1 MNLTTLTHRDALCL
15 NARFTSR
22 EEAIHALTQRLA
34 ALGKISSTEQFL
46 EEVYRRESLG
56 PTALGEWLAVP
67 HGKTAA
73 VKEAAFAVATLS
85 EPLQWEG
92 VDGPEAVD
100 LVVLLAIPPNEAGT
114 THMQLLT
121 ALTTRLADDE
131 IRARIQ
137 SATTPDELLSALDDK
152 GGTQPSASFS
162 NAPTIVCVTACPAG
176 IAHTYMAAEYL
187 EKAGRKLGVNVYVEK
202 QGANGIEGRLTA
214 DQLNS
219 ATACIF
225 AAEVAIKESERFNGI
240 PALSVPVAEP
250 IRHAEALIQQALT
263 LKRSDETRTVQQD
276 TQPVKSVKTELKQAL
291 LSGISFA
298 VPLIVAGGTVLAV
311 AVLLSQIFGLQ
322 DLFNEENSWLWMY
335 RKLGGGLLGIL
346 MVPVLAAYTAYSLAD
361 KPALAPG
368 FAAGLAANMIGS
380 GFLGAVVGGLIAGYL
395 MRWVKNHLRLS
406 SKFNGFLTFY
416 LYPVLGTLGAG
427 SLMLFVVGEPVAW
440 INNSL
445 TAWLNGLSGSNALLL
460 GAILGFMCSFDLG
473 GPVNKAAY
481 AFCLGA
487 MANGV
492 CGPYAIFASTMKAV
506 SRVHITPH
514 MHWDREWYFTT
525 EESRI
530 LLVNN
535 MEEILCRL
543 EQDNEYKY
551 YVLDGQTAILEDYFA
566 VKPENKDRVKKQV
579 EAGKL
584 IIGPWYTQTDTTIV
598 SAESIVRNLMYG
610 MRDCLAFGE
619 PMKIGY
625 LPDSFGMSGQLPH
638 IYNGFGITRTMFWRG
653 CSERHGTDKTEFL
666 WQSSDGSEVTAQVLP
681 LGYAIGK
688 YLPADENGLR
698 KRLDSYFDVLEKASV
713 TKEILL
719 PNGHDQMPLQQNIF
733 EVMDKLGD
741 AANLLI

>member
-1 MNLTTLTHRDALCL
+1 MVLFYRAHWRDYKNDQVRIMMNLTTLTHRDALCL

-56 PTALGEWLAVP
+56 PTALGEGLAVP

-368 FAAGLAANMIGS
+368 LAAGLAANMIGS

-492 CGPYAIFASTMKAV
+492 YGPYAIFASVKMVSAFTVTASTMLAPRLFKEFEIETGKSTWLLGLAGITEGAIPMAIEDPL
-506 SRVHITPH
+506 RVIGSFVLGSMVTGAIVGAMNIGLSTPGAGI
-514 MHWDREWYFTT
+514 F
-525 EESRI
+525 SLF
-530 LLVNN
+530 LLH
-535 MEEILCRL
+535 
-543 EQDNEYKY
+543 DNGAGG
-551 YVLDGQTAILEDYFA
+551 VMAAIGWFGAALVGAAISTAILLMWRRHA
-566 VKPENKDRVKKQV
+566 VKHGNY
-579 EAGKL
+579 L
-584 IIGPWYTQTDTTIV
+584 TDGV
-598 SAESIVRNLMYG
+598 
-610 MRDCLAFGE
+610 
-619 PMKIGY
+619 
-625 LPDSFGMSGQLPH
+625 
-638 IYNGFGITRTMFWRG
+638 
-653 CSERHGTDKTEFL
+653 
-666 WQSSDGSEVTAQVLP
+666 
-681 LGYAIGK
+681 
-688 YLPADENGLR
+688 
-698 KRLDSYFDVLEKASV
+698 
-713 TKEILL
+713 
-719 PNGHDQMPLQQNIF
+719 MP
-733 EVMDKLGD
+733 
-741 AANLLI
+741 

>member
-1 MNLTTLTHRDALCL
+1 MVLFYRAHWRDYKNDQVRIMMNLTTLTHRDALCL

-56 PTALGEWLAVP
+56 PTALGEGLAVP

-361 KPALAPG
+361 KPALASG

-492 CGPYAIFASTMKAV
+492 YGPYAIFASVKMVSVFTVTASTMLAPRLFKEFEIETGKSTWLLGLAGITEGAIPMAIEDPL
-506 SRVHITPH
+506 RVIGSFVLGSMVTGAIVGAMNIGLSTPGAGI
-514 MHWDREWYFTT
+514 F
-525 EESRI
+525 SLF
-530 LLVNN
+530 LLH
-535 MEEILCRL
+535 
-543 EQDNEYKY
+543 DNGAGG
-551 YVLDGQTAILEDYFA
+551 VMAAIGWFGAALVGAAISTAILLIWRRHA
-566 VKPENKDRVKKQV
+566 VKHGNY
-579 EAGKL
+579 L
-584 IIGPWYTQTDTTIV
+584 TDGV
-598 SAESIVRNLMYG
+598 
-610 MRDCLAFGE
+610 
-619 PMKIGY
+619 
-625 LPDSFGMSGQLPH
+625 
-638 IYNGFGITRTMFWRG
+638 
-653 CSERHGTDKTEFL
+653 
-666 WQSSDGSEVTAQVLP
+666 
-681 LGYAIGK
+681 
-688 YLPADENGLR
+688 
-698 KRLDSYFDVLEKASV
+698 
-713 TKEILL
+713 
-719 PNGHDQMPLQQNIF
+719 MP
-733 EVMDKLGD
+733 
-741 AANLLI
+741 

>member
-1 MNLTTLTHRDALCL
+1 MVFVCRAHWRDYKNDQVRIMMNLTTLTHRDALCL

-46 EEVYRRESLG
+46 EEVHHRESLG
-56 PTALGEWLAVP
+56 PTALGEGLAVP

-263 LKRSDETRTVQQD
+263 LKRSGETRTVQQD

-492 CGPYAIFASTMKAV
+492 YGPYAIFAS
-506 SRVHITPH
+506 
-514 MHWDREWYFTT
+514 
-525 EESRI
+525 
-530 LLVNN
+530 
-535 MEEILCRL
+535 
-543 EQDNEYKY
+543 
-551 YVLDGQTAILEDYFA
+551 
-566 VKPENKDRVKKQV
+566 VKM
-579 EAGKL
+579 
-584 IIGPWYTQTDTTIV
+584 V
-598 SAESIVRNLMYG
+598 SAFTVTASTM
-610 MRDCLAFGE
+610 LAPRLFKEFEIETG
-619 PMKIGY
+619 KSTWLLG
-625 LPDSFGMSGQLPH
+625 LA
-638 IYNGFGITRTMFWRG
+638 GITEGAIPMAIEDPLRVI
-653 CSERHGTDKTEFL
+653 
-666 WQSSDGSEVTAQVLP
+666 GSFVLGSMVT
-681 LGYAIGK
+681 GAIVG
-688 YLPADENGLR
+688 AMNIGL
-698 KRLDSYFDVLEKASV
+698 STPGA
-713 TKEILL
+713 
-719 PNGHDQMPLQQNIF
+719 G
-733 EVMDKLGD
+733 
-741 AANLLI
+741 

>member
-1 MNLTTLTHRDALCL
+1 MVLFYRAHWRDYKNDQVRIMMNLTTLTHRDALCL

-56 PTALGEWLAVP
+56 PTALGEGLAVP

-250 IRHAEALIQQALT
+250 IRHAEVLIQQALT

-492 CGPYAIFASTMKAV
+492 YGPYAIFASVKMVSAFTVTASTMLAPRLFKEFEIETGKSTWLLGLAGITEGAIPMAIEDPL
-506 SRVHITPH
+506 RVIGSFVLGSMVTGAIVGAMNIGLSTPGAGI
-514 MHWDREWYFTT
+514 F
-525 EESRI
+525 SLF
-530 LLVNN
+530 LLH
-535 MEEILCRL
+535 
-543 EQDNEYKY
+543 DNGAGG
-551 YVLDGQTAILEDYFA
+551 VMAAIGWFGAALVGAAISTAILLIWRRHA
-566 VKPENKDRVKKQV
+566 VKHGNY
-579 EAGKL
+579 L
-584 IIGPWYTQTDTTIV
+584 TDGV
-598 SAESIVRNLMYG
+598 
-610 MRDCLAFGE
+610 
-619 PMKIGY
+619 
-625 LPDSFGMSGQLPH
+625 
-638 IYNGFGITRTMFWRG
+638 
-653 CSERHGTDKTEFL
+653 
-666 WQSSDGSEVTAQVLP
+666 
-681 LGYAIGK
+681 
-688 YLPADENGLR
+688 
-698 KRLDSYFDVLEKASV
+698 
-713 TKEILL
+713 
-719 PNGHDQMPLQQNIF
+719 MP
-733 EVMDKLGD
+733 
-741 AANLLI
+741 

>member
-1 MNLTTLTHRDALCL
+1 MVLFYRVRWRDYKNDQVRIMMNLTTLTHRDALCL

-22 EEAIHALTQRLA
+22 EEAIHVLTQRLA

-56 PTALGEWLAVP
+56 PTALGEGLAVP

-492 CGPYAIFASTMKAV
+492 YGPYAIFASVKMVSAFTVTASTMLAPRLFKEFEIETGKSTWLLGLAGITEGAIPMAIEDPL
-506 SRVHITPH
+506 RVIGSFVLGSMVTGAIVGAMNIGLSTPGAGI
-514 MHWDREWYFTT
+514 F
-525 EESRI
+525 SLF
-530 LLVNN
+530 LLH
-535 MEEILCRL
+535 
-543 EQDNEYKY
+543 DNGAGG
-551 YVLDGQTAILEDYFA
+551 VMAAIGWFGAALVGAAISTAILLMWRRHA
-566 VKPENKDRVKKQV
+566 VKHGNY
-579 EAGKL
+579 L
-584 IIGPWYTQTDTTIV
+584 TDGV
-598 SAESIVRNLMYG
+598 
-610 MRDCLAFGE
+610 
-619 PMKIGY
+619 
-625 LPDSFGMSGQLPH
+625 
-638 IYNGFGITRTMFWRG
+638 
-653 CSERHGTDKTEFL
+653 
-666 WQSSDGSEVTAQVLP
+666 
-681 LGYAIGK
+681 
-688 YLPADENGLR
+688 
-698 KRLDSYFDVLEKASV
+698 
-713 TKEILL
+713 
-719 PNGHDQMPLQQNIF
+719 MP
-733 EVMDKLGD
+733 
-741 AANLLI
+741 

>member
-56 PTALGEWLAVP
+56 PTALGEGLAVP

-152 GGTQPSASFS
+152 GDTQPSASFS

-240 PALSVPVAEP
+240 PALSVRVAEP
-250 IRHAEALIQQALT
+250 IRHAEALMQQALT

-445 TAWLNGLSGSNALLL
+445 TAWLNGLSGSNALTAWLNGLSGSNALLL

-492 CGPYAIFASTMKAV
+492 YGPYAIFASVKMVSAFTVTASTMLAPRLFKEFEIETGKSTWLLGLAGITEGAIPMAIEDPL
-506 SRVHITPH
+506 RVIGSFVLGSMVTGAIVGAMNIGLSTPGAGI
-514 MHWDREWYFTT
+514 F
-525 EESRI
+525 SLF
-530 LLVNN
+530 LLH
-535 MEEILCRL
+535 
-543 EQDNEYKY
+543 DNGAGG
-551 YVLDGQTAILEDYFA
+551 VMAAIGWFGAALVGAAISTAILLIWRRHA
-566 VKPENKDRVKKQV
+566 VKHGNY
-579 EAGKL
+579 L
-584 IIGPWYTQTDTTIV
+584 TDGV
-598 SAESIVRNLMYG
+598 
-610 MRDCLAFGE
+610 
-619 PMKIGY
+619 
-625 LPDSFGMSGQLPH
+625 
-638 IYNGFGITRTMFWRG
+638 
-653 CSERHGTDKTEFL
+653 
-666 WQSSDGSEVTAQVLP
+666 
-681 LGYAIGK
+681 
-688 YLPADENGLR
+688 
-698 KRLDSYFDVLEKASV
+698 
-713 TKEILL
+713 
-719 PNGHDQMPLQQNIF
+719 MP
-733 EVMDKLGD
+733 
-741 AANLLI
+741 

>member
-1 MNLTTLTHRDALCL
+1 MVLFYRARWRDYKNDQVRIMMNLTTLTHRDALCL

-22 EEAIHALTQRLA
+22 EEAIHVLTQRLA

-56 PTALGEWLAVP
+56 PTALGEGLAVP

-187 EKAGRKLGVNVYVEK
+187 EKAGRKLGVNVYFEK

-445 TAWLNGLSGSNALLL
+445 TAWLNGLSGSNVLLL

-492 CGPYAIFASTMKAV
+492 YGPYAIFASVKMVSAFTVTASTMLAPRLFKEFEIETGKSTWLLGLAGITEGAIPMAIEDPL
-506 SRVHITPH
+506 RVIGSFVLGSMVTGAIVGAMNIGLSTPGAGI
-514 MHWDREWYFTT
+514 F
-525 EESRI
+525 SLF
-530 LLVNN
+530 LLH
-535 MEEILCRL
+535 
-543 EQDNEYKY
+543 DNGAGG
-551 YVLDGQTAILEDYFA
+551 VMAAIGWFGAALVGAAISTAILLMWRRHA
-566 VKPENKDRVKKQV
+566 VKHGNY
-579 EAGKL
+579 L
-584 IIGPWYTQTDTTIV
+584 TDGV
-598 SAESIVRNLMYG
+598 
-610 MRDCLAFGE
+610 
-619 PMKIGY
+619 
-625 LPDSFGMSGQLPH
+625 
-638 IYNGFGITRTMFWRG
+638 
-653 CSERHGTDKTEFL
+653 
-666 WQSSDGSEVTAQVLP
+666 
-681 LGYAIGK
+681 
-688 YLPADENGLR
+688 
-698 KRLDSYFDVLEKASV
+698 
-713 TKEILL
+713 
-719 PNGHDQMPLQQNIF
+719 MP
-733 EVMDKLGD
+733 
-741 AANLLI
+741 

>member
-1 MNLTTLTHRDALCL
+1 MVLFYRAHWRDYKNDQVRIMMNLTTLTHRDALCL

-56 PTALGEWLAVP
+56 PTALGEGLAVP

-298 VPLIVAGGTVLAV
+298 VPLIVAGCTVLAV

-361 KPALAPG
+361 KPAIAPG

-492 CGPYAIFASTMKAV
+492 YGPYAIFASVKMVSAFTVTASTMLAPRLFKEFEIETGKSTWLLGLAGITEGAIPMAIEDPL
-506 SRVHITPH
+506 RVIGSFVLGSMVTGAIVGAMNIGLSTPGAGI
-514 MHWDREWYFTT
+514 F
-525 EESRI
+525 SLF
-530 LLVNN
+530 LLH
-535 MEEILCRL
+535 
-543 EQDNEYKY
+543 DNGAGG
-551 YVLDGQTAILEDYFA
+551 VMAAIGWFGAALVGAAISTAILLIWRRHA
-566 VKPENKDRVKKQV
+566 VKHGNY
-579 EAGKL
+579 L
-584 IIGPWYTQTDTTIV
+584 TDGV
-598 SAESIVRNLMYG
+598 
-610 MRDCLAFGE
+610 
-619 PMKIGY
+619 
-625 LPDSFGMSGQLPH
+625 
-638 IYNGFGITRTMFWRG
+638 
-653 CSERHGTDKTEFL
+653 
-666 WQSSDGSEVTAQVLP
+666 
-681 LGYAIGK
+681 
-688 YLPADENGLR
+688 
-698 KRLDSYFDVLEKASV
+698 
-713 TKEILL
+713 
-719 PNGHDQMPLQQNIF
+719 MP
-733 EVMDKLGD
+733 
-741 AANLLI
+741 

>member
-1 MNLTTLTHRDALCL
+1 MVLFYRAHWRDYKNDQVRIMMNLTTLTHRDALRL

-56 PTALGEWLAVP
+56 PTALGEGLAVP

-114 THMQLLT
+114 MHMQLLT

-460 GAILGFMCSFDLG
+460 GAIFGFMCSFDLG

-487 MANGV
+487 MVNGV
-492 CGPYAIFASTMKAV
+492 YGPYAIFASVKMVSAFTVTASTMLAPRLFKEFEIETGKSTWLLGLAGITEGAIPMAIEDPL
-506 SRVHITPH
+506 RVIGSFVLGSMVTGAIVGAMNIGLSTPGAGI
-514 MHWDREWYFTT
+514 F
-525 EESRI
+525 SLF
-530 LLVNN
+530 LLH
-535 MEEILCRL
+535 
-543 EQDNEYKY
+543 DNGAGG
-551 YVLDGQTAILEDYFA
+551 VMAAIGWFGAALVGAAISTAILLIWRRHA
-566 VKPENKDRVKKQV
+566 VKHGNY
-579 EAGKL
+579 L
-584 IIGPWYTQTDTTIV
+584 TDGV
-598 SAESIVRNLMYG
+598 
-610 MRDCLAFGE
+610 
-619 PMKIGY
+619 
-625 LPDSFGMSGQLPH
+625 
-638 IYNGFGITRTMFWRG
+638 
-653 CSERHGTDKTEFL
+653 
-666 WQSSDGSEVTAQVLP
+666 
-681 LGYAIGK
+681 
-688 YLPADENGLR
+688 
-698 KRLDSYFDVLEKASV
+698 
-713 TKEILL
+713 
-719 PNGHDQMPLQQNIF
+719 MP
-733 EVMDKLGD
+733 
-741 AANLLI
+741 

>member
-1 MNLTTLTHRDALCL
+1 MVLFYRAHWRDYKNDQVRIMMNLTTLTHRDALCL

-56 PTALGEWLAVP
+56 PTALGEGLAVP

-298 VPLIVAGGTVLAV
+298 LPLIVAGGTVLAV

-492 CGPYAIFASTMKAV
+492 YGPYAIFASVKMVSAFTVTASTMLAPRLFKEFEIETGKSTWLLGLAGITEGAIPMAIEDPL
-506 SRVHITPH
+506 RVIGSFVLGSMVTGAIVGAMNIGLSTPGAGI
-514 MHWDREWYFTT
+514 F
-525 EESRI
+525 SLF
-530 LLVNN
+530 LLH
-535 MEEILCRL
+535 
-543 EQDNEYKY
+543 DNGAGG
-551 YVLDGQTAILEDYFA
+551 VMAAIGWFGAALVGAAISTAILLMWRRHA
-566 VKPENKDRVKKQV
+566 VKHGNY
-579 EAGKL
+579 L
-584 IIGPWYTQTDTTIV
+584 TDGV
-598 SAESIVRNLMYG
+598 
-610 MRDCLAFGE
+610 
-619 PMKIGY
+619 
-625 LPDSFGMSGQLPH
+625 
-638 IYNGFGITRTMFWRG
+638 
-653 CSERHGTDKTEFL
+653 
-666 WQSSDGSEVTAQVLP
+666 
-681 LGYAIGK
+681 
-688 YLPADENGLR
+688 
-698 KRLDSYFDVLEKASV
+698 
-713 TKEILL
+713 
-719 PNGHDQMPLQQNIF
+719 MP
-733 EVMDKLGD
+733 
-741 AANLLI
+741 

>member
-1 MNLTTLTHRDALCL
+1 MVLFYRAHWRDYKNDQVRIMMNLTTLTHRDALCL

-56 PTALGEWLAVP
+56 PTALGEGLAVP

-73 VKEAAFAVATLS
+73 VKEAAFAVTTLS

-202 QGANGIEGRLTA
+202 QGANGMEGRLTA

-492 CGPYAIFASTMKAV
+492 YGPYAIFASVKMVSAFTVTASTMLAPRLFKEFEIETGKSTWLLGLAGITEGAIPMAIEDPL
-506 SRVHITPH
+506 RVIGSFVLGSMVTGAIVGAMNIGLSTPGAGI
-514 MHWDREWYFTT
+514 F
-525 EESRI
+525 SLF
-530 LLVNN
+530 LLH
-535 MEEILCRL
+535 
-543 EQDNEYKY
+543 DNGAGG
-551 YVLDGQTAILEDYFA
+551 VMAAIGWFGAALVGAAISTAILLIWRRHA
-566 VKPENKDRVKKQV
+566 VKHGNY
-579 EAGKL
+579 L
-584 IIGPWYTQTDTTIV
+584 TDGV
-598 SAESIVRNLMYG
+598 
-610 MRDCLAFGE
+610 
-619 PMKIGY
+619 
-625 LPDSFGMSGQLPH
+625 
-638 IYNGFGITRTMFWRG
+638 
-653 CSERHGTDKTEFL
+653 
-666 WQSSDGSEVTAQVLP
+666 
-681 LGYAIGK
+681 
-688 YLPADENGLR
+688 
-698 KRLDSYFDVLEKASV
+698 
-713 TKEILL
+713 
-719 PNGHDQMPLQQNIF
+719 MP
-733 EVMDKLGD
+733 
-741 AANLLI
+741 

>member
-56 PTALGEWLAVP
+56 PTALGEGLAVP

-219 ATACIF
+219 
-225 AAEVAIKESERFNGI
+225 
-240 PALSVPVAEP
+240 
-250 IRHAEALIQQALT
+250 ALT

-492 CGPYAIFASTMKAV
+492 YGPYAIFAS
-506 SRVHITPH
+506 
-514 MHWDREWYFTT
+514 
-525 EESRI
+525 
-530 LLVNN
+530 
-535 MEEILCRL
+535 
-543 EQDNEYKY
+543 
-551 YVLDGQTAILEDYFA
+551 
-566 VKPENKDRVKKQV
+566 VKM
-579 EAGKL
+579 
-584 IIGPWYTQTDTTIV
+584 V
-598 SAESIVRNLMYG
+598 SA
-610 MRDCLAFGE
+610 F
-619 PMKIGY
+619 
-625 LPDSFGMSGQLPH
+625 
-638 IYNGFGITRTMFWRG
+638 T
-653 CSERHGTDKTEFL
+653 
-666 WQSSDGSEVTAQVLP
+666 VTASTMLAP
-681 LGYAIGK
+681 
-688 YLPADENGLR
+688 R
-698 KRLDSYFDVLEKASV
+698 
-713 TKEILL
+713 
-719 PNGHDQMPLQQNIF
+719 
-733 EVMDKLGD
+733 
-741 AANLLI
+741 

>member
-1 MNLTTLTHRDALCL
+1 MVLFYRAHWRDYKNDQVRIMMNLTTLTHRDALCL

-56 PTALGEWLAVP
+56 PTALGEGLAVP

-298 VPLIVAGGTVLAV
+298 VPLIVAGGTVLA
-311 AVLLSQIFGLQ
+311 
-322 DLFNEENSWLWMY
+322 
-335 RKLGGGLLGIL
+335 
-346 MVPVLAAYTAYSLAD
+346 AYTAYSLAD

-492 CGPYAIFASTMKAV
+492 YGPYAIFASVKMVSAFTVTASTMLAPRLFKEFEIETGKSTWLLGLAGITEGAIPMAIEDPL
-506 SRVHITPH
+506 RVIGSFVLGSMVTGAIVGAMNIGLSTPGAGI
-514 MHWDREWYFTT
+514 F
-525 EESRI
+525 SLF
-530 LLVNN
+530 LLH
-535 MEEILCRL
+535 
-543 EQDNEYKY
+543 DNGAGG
-551 YVLDGQTAILEDYFA
+551 VMAAIGWFGAALVGAAISTAILLIWRRHA
-566 VKPENKDRVKKQV
+566 VKHGNY
-579 EAGKL
+579 L
-584 IIGPWYTQTDTTIV
+584 TDGV
-598 SAESIVRNLMYG
+598 
-610 MRDCLAFGE
+610 
-619 PMKIGY
+619 
-625 LPDSFGMSGQLPH
+625 
-638 IYNGFGITRTMFWRG
+638 
-653 CSERHGTDKTEFL
+653 
-666 WQSSDGSEVTAQVLP
+666 
-681 LGYAIGK
+681 
-688 YLPADENGLR
+688 
-698 KRLDSYFDVLEKASV
+698 
-713 TKEILL
+713 
-719 PNGHDQMPLQQNIF
+719 MP
-733 EVMDKLGD
+733 
-741 AANLLI
+741 

>member
-46 EEVYRRESLG
+46 KEVYRRESLG
-56 PTALGEWLAVP
+56 PTALSEGLAVP

-85 EPLQWEG
+85 EPLQWEV

-100 LVVLLAIPPNEAGT
+100 LVVLLAIPLNEAGT

-250 IRHAEALIQQALT
+250 IRHAEALIQQSLT
-263 LKRSDETRTVQQD
+263 LERGDETRTLQQD

-395 MRWVKNHLRLS
+395 IRWMKNHLRLS

-492 CGPYAIFASTMKAV
+492 YGPYAIFASVKMVSAFTVTASTMLAPRLFKEFEIETGKSTWLLGLAGITEGAIPMAIEDPL
-506 SRVHITPH
+506 RVIGSFVLGSMVTGAIVGAMNIGLSTPGAGI
-514 MHWDREWYFTT
+514 F
-525 EESRI
+525 SLF
-530 LLVNN
+530 LLH
-535 MEEILCRL
+535 
-543 EQDNEYKY
+543 DNGAGG
-551 YVLDGQTAILEDYFA
+551 VMAAIGWFGAALVGAAISTAILLIWRRHA
-566 VKPENKDRVKKQV
+566 VKHGNY
-579 EAGKL
+579 L
-584 IIGPWYTQTDTTIV
+584 TDGV
-598 SAESIVRNLMYG
+598 
-610 MRDCLAFGE
+610 
-619 PMKIGY
+619 
-625 LPDSFGMSGQLPH
+625 
-638 IYNGFGITRTMFWRG
+638 
-653 CSERHGTDKTEFL
+653 
-666 WQSSDGSEVTAQVLP
+666 
-681 LGYAIGK
+681 
-688 YLPADENGLR
+688 
-698 KRLDSYFDVLEKASV
+698 
-713 TKEILL
+713 
-719 PNGHDQMPLQQNIF
+719 MP
-733 EVMDKLGD
+733 
-741 AANLLI
+741 

>member
-46 EEVYRRESLG
+46 KEVYRRESLG
-56 PTALGEWLAVP
+56 PTALSEGLAVP

-100 LVVLLAIPPNEAGT
+100 LVVLLAIPLNEAGT

-250 IRHAEALIQQALT
+250 IRHAEALIQQSLT
-263 LKRSDETRTVQQD
+263 LERGDETRTLQQD

-395 MRWVKNHLRLS
+395 IRWMKNHLRLS

-492 CGPYAIFASTMKAV
+492 YGPYAIFASVKMVSAFTVTASTMLAPRLFKEFEIETGKSTWLLGLAGITEGAIPMAIEDPL
-506 SRVHITPH
+506 RVIGSFVLGSMVTGDIVGAMNIGLSTPGAGI
-514 MHWDREWYFTT
+514 F
-525 EESRI
+525 SLF
-530 LLVNN
+530 LLH
-535 MEEILCRL
+535 
-543 EQDNEYKY
+543 DNGAGG
-551 YVLDGQTAILEDYFA
+551 VMAAIGWFGAALVGAAISTAILLIWRRHA
-566 VKPENKDRVKKQV
+566 VKHGNY
-579 EAGKL
+579 L
-584 IIGPWYTQTDTTIV
+584 TDGV
-598 SAESIVRNLMYG
+598 
-610 MRDCLAFGE
+610 
-619 PMKIGY
+619 
-625 LPDSFGMSGQLPH
+625 
-638 IYNGFGITRTMFWRG
+638 
-653 CSERHGTDKTEFL
+653 
-666 WQSSDGSEVTAQVLP
+666 
-681 LGYAIGK
+681 
-688 YLPADENGLR
+688 
-698 KRLDSYFDVLEKASV
+698 
-713 TKEILL
+713 
-719 PNGHDQMPLQQNIF
+719 MP
-733 EVMDKLGD
+733 
-741 AANLLI
+741 

>member
-1 MNLTTLTHRDALCL
+1 MNHHLSDPR
-15 NARFTSR
+15 TS
-22 EEAIHALTQRLA
+22 A
-34 ALGKISSTEQFL
+34 AEIPPYL
-46 EEVYRRESLG
+46 SLI
-56 PTALGEWLAVP
+56 V
-67 HGKTAA
+67 
-73 VKEAAFAVATLS
+73 LS

-152 GGTQPSASFS
+152 GGSQPSASFS

-492 CGPYAIFASTMKAV
+492 YGPYAIFASVKMVSTFTVTASTMLAPRLFKEFEIETGKSTWLLGLAGITEGAIPMAIEDPL
-506 SRVHITPH
+506 RVIGSFVLGSMVTGAIVGAMNIGLSTPGAGI
-514 MHWDREWYFTT
+514 F
-525 EESRI
+525 SLF
-530 LLVNN
+530 LLH
-535 MEEILCRL
+535 
-543 EQDNEYKY
+543 DNGAGG
-551 YVLDGQTAILEDYFA
+551 VMAAIGWFGAALVGAAISTAILLIWRRHA
-566 VKPENKDRVKKQV
+566 VKHGNY
-579 EAGKL
+579 L
-584 IIGPWYTQTDTTIV
+584 TDGV
-598 SAESIVRNLMYG
+598 
-610 MRDCLAFGE
+610 
-619 PMKIGY
+619 
-625 LPDSFGMSGQLPH
+625 
-638 IYNGFGITRTMFWRG
+638 
-653 CSERHGTDKTEFL
+653 
-666 WQSSDGSEVTAQVLP
+666 
-681 LGYAIGK
+681 
-688 YLPADENGLR
+688 
-698 KRLDSYFDVLEKASV
+698 
-713 TKEILL
+713 
-719 PNGHDQMPLQQNIF
+719 MP
-733 EVMDKLGD
+733 
-741 AANLLI
+741 

>member
-1 MNLTTLTHRDALCL
+1 MVLFYRAHWRDYKNDQVRIMMNLTTLTHRDALCL

-56 PTALGEWLAVP
+56 PTALGEGLAVP

-361 KPALAPG
+361 KPPLAPG

-492 CGPYAIFASTMKAV
+492 YGPYAIFASVKMVSAFTVTASTMLAPRLFKEFEIETGKSTWLLGLAGITEGAIPMAIEDPL
-506 SRVHITPH
+506 RVIGSFVLGSMVTGAIVGAMNIGLSTPGAGI
-514 MHWDREWYFTT
+514 F
-525 EESRI
+525 SLF
-530 LLVNN
+530 LLH
-535 MEEILCRL
+535 
-543 EQDNEYKY
+543 DNGAGG
-551 YVLDGQTAILEDYFA
+551 VMAAIGWFGAALVGAAISTAILLIWRRHA
-566 VKPENKDRVKKQV
+566 VKHGNY
-579 EAGKL
+579 L
-584 IIGPWYTQTDTTIV
+584 TDGV
-598 SAESIVRNLMYG
+598 
-610 MRDCLAFGE
+610 
-619 PMKIGY
+619 
-625 LPDSFGMSGQLPH
+625 
-638 IYNGFGITRTMFWRG
+638 
-653 CSERHGTDKTEFL
+653 
-666 WQSSDGSEVTAQVLP
+666 
-681 LGYAIGK
+681 
-688 YLPADENGLR
+688 
-698 KRLDSYFDVLEKASV
+698 
-713 TKEILL
+713 
-719 PNGHDQMPLQQNIF
+719 MP
-733 EVMDKLGD
+733 
-741 AANLLI
+741 

>member
-56 PTALGEWLAVP
+56 PTALGEGLAVP

-114 THMQLLT
+114 THMQL
-121 ALTTRLADDE
+121 LTTRLADDE

-492 CGPYAIFASTMKAV
+492 YGPYAIFASVKMVSAFTVTASTMLAPRLFKEFEIETGKSTWLLGLAGITEGAIPMAIEDPL
-506 SRVHITPH
+506 RVIGSFVLGSMVTGAIVGAMNIGLSTPGAGI
-514 MHWDREWYFTT
+514 F
-525 EESRI
+525 SLF
-530 LLVNN
+530 LLH
-535 MEEILCRL
+535 
-543 EQDNEYKY
+543 DNGAGG
-551 YVLDGQTAILEDYFA
+551 VMAAIGWFGAALVGAAISTAILLMWRRHA
-566 VKPENKDRVKKQV
+566 VKHGNY
-579 EAGKL
+579 L
-584 IIGPWYTQTDTTIV
+584 TDGV
-598 SAESIVRNLMYG
+598 
-610 MRDCLAFGE
+610 
-619 PMKIGY
+619 
-625 LPDSFGMSGQLPH
+625 
-638 IYNGFGITRTMFWRG
+638 
-653 CSERHGTDKTEFL
+653 
-666 WQSSDGSEVTAQVLP
+666 
-681 LGYAIGK
+681 
-688 YLPADENGLR
+688 
-698 KRLDSYFDVLEKASV
+698 
-713 TKEILL
+713 
-719 PNGHDQMPLQQNIF
+719 MP
-733 EVMDKLGD
+733 
-741 AANLLI
+741 

>member
-1 MNLTTLTHRDALCL
+1 MVLFYRAHWRDYKNDQVRIMMNLTTLTHRDALCL

-56 PTALGEWLAVP
+56 PTALGEGLAVP

-176 IAHTYMAAEYL
+176 IAHTYMAAEYM

-492 CGPYAIFASTMKAV
+492 YGPYAIFASVKMVSAFTVTASTMLAPRLFKEFEIETGKSTWLLGLAGITEGAIPMAIEDPL
-506 SRVHITPH
+506 RVIGSFVLGSMVTGAIVGAMNIGLSTPGAGI
-514 MHWDREWYFTT
+514 F
-525 EESRI
+525 SLF
-530 LLVNN
+530 LLH
-535 MEEILCRL
+535 
-543 EQDNEYKY
+543 DNGAGG
-551 YVLDGQTAILEDYFA
+551 VMAAIGWFGAALVGAAISTAILLIWRRHA
-566 VKPENKDRVKKQV
+566 VKHGNY
-579 EAGKL
+579 L
-584 IIGPWYTQTDTTIV
+584 TDGV
-598 SAESIVRNLMYG
+598 
-610 MRDCLAFGE
+610 
-619 PMKIGY
+619 
-625 LPDSFGMSGQLPH
+625 
-638 IYNGFGITRTMFWRG
+638 
-653 CSERHGTDKTEFL
+653 
-666 WQSSDGSEVTAQVLP
+666 
-681 LGYAIGK
+681 
-688 YLPADENGLR
+688 
-698 KRLDSYFDVLEKASV
+698 
-713 TKEILL
+713 
-719 PNGHDQMPLQQNIF
+719 MP
-733 EVMDKLGD
+733 
-741 AANLLI
+741 

>member
-1 MNLTTLTHRDALCL
+1 MVLFYRAHWRDYKNDQVRIMMNLTTLTHRDALCL

-56 PTALGEWLAVP
+56 PTALGEGLAVP

-427 SLMLFVVGEPVAW
+427 SLMMFVVGEPVAW

-460 GAILGFMCSFDLG
+460 GAILGFMRSFDLG

-492 CGPYAIFASTMKAV
+492 YGPYAIFASVKMVSAFTVTASTMLAPRLFKEFEIETGKSTWLLGLAGITEGAIPMAIEDPL
-506 SRVHITPH
+506 RVIGSFVLGSMVTGAIVGAMNIGLSTPGAGI
-514 MHWDREWYFTT
+514 F
-525 EESRI
+525 SLF
-530 LLVNN
+530 LLH
-535 MEEILCRL
+535 
-543 EQDNEYKY
+543 DNGAGG
-551 YVLDGQTAILEDYFA
+551 VMAAIGWFGAALVGAAISTAILLIWRRHA
-566 VKPENKDRVKKQV
+566 VKHGNY
-579 EAGKL
+579 L
-584 IIGPWYTQTDTTIV
+584 TDGV
-598 SAESIVRNLMYG
+598 
-610 MRDCLAFGE
+610 
-619 PMKIGY
+619 
-625 LPDSFGMSGQLPH
+625 
-638 IYNGFGITRTMFWRG
+638 
-653 CSERHGTDKTEFL
+653 
-666 WQSSDGSEVTAQVLP
+666 
-681 LGYAIGK
+681 
-688 YLPADENGLR
+688 
-698 KRLDSYFDVLEKASV
+698 
-713 TKEILL
+713 
-719 PNGHDQMPLQQNIF
+719 MP
-733 EVMDKLGD
+733 
-741 AANLLI
+741 

>member
-1 MNLTTLTHRDALCL
+1 MVLFYRAHWRDYKNDQVRIMMNLTTLTHRDALCL

-56 PTALGEWLAVP
+56 PTALGEGLAVP

-240 PALSVPVAEP
+240 PALSVPAAEP

-298 VPLIVAGGTVLAV
+298 VPLIVAGGTMLAV

-492 CGPYAIFASTMKAV
+492 YGPYAIFASVKMVSAFTVTASTMLAPRLFKEFEIETGKSTWLLGLAGITEGAIPMAIEDPL
-506 SRVHITPH
+506 RVIGSFVLGSMVTGAIVGAMNIGLSTPGAGI
-514 MHWDREWYFTT
+514 F
-525 EESRI
+525 SLF
-530 LLVNN
+530 LLH
-535 MEEILCRL
+535 
-543 EQDNEYKY
+543 DNGAGG
-551 YVLDGQTAILEDYFA
+551 VMAAIGWFGAALVGAAISTAILLMWRRHA
-566 VKPENKDRVKKQV
+566 VKHGNY
-579 EAGKL
+579 L
-584 IIGPWYTQTDTTIV
+584 TDGV
-598 SAESIVRNLMYG
+598 
-610 MRDCLAFGE
+610 
-619 PMKIGY
+619 
-625 LPDSFGMSGQLPH
+625 
-638 IYNGFGITRTMFWRG
+638 
-653 CSERHGTDKTEFL
+653 
-666 WQSSDGSEVTAQVLP
+666 
-681 LGYAIGK
+681 
-688 YLPADENGLR
+688 
-698 KRLDSYFDVLEKASV
+698 
-713 TKEILL
+713 
-719 PNGHDQMPLQQNIF
+719 MP
-733 EVMDKLGD
+733 
-741 AANLLI
+741 

>member
-1 MNLTTLTHRDALCL
+1 MVLFYRAHWRDYKNDQVRIMMNLTTLTHRDALCL

-56 PTALGEWLAVP
+56 PTALGEGLAVP

-298 VPLIVAGGTVLAV
+298 VLLIVAGGTVLAV

-395 MRWVKNHLRLS
+395 MRWVKNHLRLG

-492 CGPYAIFASTMKAV
+492 YGPYAIFASVKMVSAFTVTASTMLAPRLFKEFEIETGKSTWLLGLAGITEGAIPMAIEDPL
-506 SRVHITPH
+506 RVIGSFVLGSMVTGAIVGAMNIGLSTPGAGI
-514 MHWDREWYFTT
+514 F
-525 EESRI
+525 SLF
-530 LLVNN
+530 LLH
-535 MEEILCRL
+535 
-543 EQDNEYKY
+543 DNGAGG
-551 YVLDGQTAILEDYFA
+551 VMAAIGWFGAALVGAAISTAILLMWRRHA
-566 VKPENKDRVKKQV
+566 VKHGNY
-579 EAGKL
+579 L
-584 IIGPWYTQTDTTIV
+584 TDGV
-598 SAESIVRNLMYG
+598 
-610 MRDCLAFGE
+610 
-619 PMKIGY
+619 
-625 LPDSFGMSGQLPH
+625 
-638 IYNGFGITRTMFWRG
+638 
-653 CSERHGTDKTEFL
+653 
-666 WQSSDGSEVTAQVLP
+666 
-681 LGYAIGK
+681 
-688 YLPADENGLR
+688 
-698 KRLDSYFDVLEKASV
+698 
-713 TKEILL
+713 
-719 PNGHDQMPLQQNIF
+719 MP
-733 EVMDKLGD
+733 
-741 AANLLI
+741 

>member
-1 MNLTTLTHRDALCL
+1 MVLFYRAHWRDYKNDQVRIMMNLTTLTHRDALCL

-56 PTALGEWLAVP
+56 PTALGEGLAVP

-481 AFCLGA
+481 AFCLDA

-492 CGPYAIFASTMKAV
+492 YGPYAIFASVKMVSAFTVTASTMLAPRLFKEFEIETGKSTWLLGLAGITEGAIPMAIEDPL
-506 SRVHITPH
+506 RVIGSFVLGSMVTGAIVGAMNIGLSTPGAGI
-514 MHWDREWYFTT
+514 F
-525 EESRI
+525 SLF
-530 LLVNN
+530 LLH
-535 MEEILCRL
+535 
-543 EQDNEYKY
+543 DNGAGG
-551 YVLDGQTAILEDYFA
+551 VMAAIGWFGAALVGAAISTAILLIWRRHA
-566 VKPENKDRVKKQV
+566 VKHGNY
-579 EAGKL
+579 L
-584 IIGPWYTQTDTTIV
+584 TDGV
-598 SAESIVRNLMYG
+598 
-610 MRDCLAFGE
+610 
-619 PMKIGY
+619 
-625 LPDSFGMSGQLPH
+625 
-638 IYNGFGITRTMFWRG
+638 
-653 CSERHGTDKTEFL
+653 
-666 WQSSDGSEVTAQVLP
+666 
-681 LGYAIGK
+681 
-688 YLPADENGLR
+688 
-698 KRLDSYFDVLEKASV
+698 
-713 TKEILL
+713 
-719 PNGHDQMPLQQNIF
+719 MP
-733 EVMDKLGD
+733 
-741 AANLLI
+741 

>member
-46 EEVYRRESLG
+46 KEVYRRESLG
-56 PTALGEWLAVP
+56 PTALGEGLAVP

-85 EPLQWEG
+85 EPLQWES

-250 IRHAEALIQQALT
+250 IRHAEALIQQSLT
-263 LKRSDETRTVQQD
+263 LERGDETRTVQQD

-395 MRWVKNHLRLS
+395 IRWMKNHLRLS

-460 GAILGFMCSFDLG
+460 GAILGFMCTFDLG

-492 CGPYAIFASTMKAV
+492 YGPYAIFASVKMVSAFTVTASTMLAPRLFKEFEIETGKSTWLLGLAGITEGAIPMAIEDPL
-506 SRVHITPH
+506 RVIGSFVLGSMVTGAIVGAMNIGLSTPGAGI
-514 MHWDREWYFTT
+514 F
-525 EESRI
+525 SLF
-530 LLVNN
+530 LLH
-535 MEEILCRL
+535 
-543 EQDNEYKY
+543 DNGAGG
-551 YVLDGQTAILEDYFA
+551 VMAAIGWFGAALVGAAISTAILLIWRRHA
-566 VKPENKDRVKKQV
+566 VKHGNY
-579 EAGKL
+579 L
-584 IIGPWYTQTDTTIV
+584 TDGV
-598 SAESIVRNLMYG
+598 
-610 MRDCLAFGE
+610 
-619 PMKIGY
+619 
-625 LPDSFGMSGQLPH
+625 
-638 IYNGFGITRTMFWRG
+638 
-653 CSERHGTDKTEFL
+653 
-666 WQSSDGSEVTAQVLP
+666 
-681 LGYAIGK
+681 
-688 YLPADENGLR
+688 
-698 KRLDSYFDVLEKASV
+698 
-713 TKEILL
+713 
-719 PNGHDQMPLQQNIF
+719 MP
-733 EVMDKLGD
+733 
-741 AANLLI
+741 

>member
-1 MNLTTLTHRDALCL
+1 MVLFYRAHWRDYKNDQVRIMMNLTTLTHRDALCL

-56 PTALGEWLAVP
+56 PTALGEGLAVP

-440 INNSL
+440 NNNSL

-492 CGPYAIFASTMKAV
+492 YGPYAIFASVKMVSAFTVTASTMLAPRLFKEFEIETGKSTWLLGLAGITEGAIPMAIEDPL
-506 SRVHITPH
+506 RVIGSFVLGSMVTGAIVGAMNIGLSTPGAGI
-514 MHWDREWYFTT
+514 F
-525 EESRI
+525 SLF
-530 LLVNN
+530 LLH
-535 MEEILCRL
+535 
-543 EQDNEYKY
+543 DNGAGG
-551 YVLDGQTAILEDYFA
+551 VMAAIGWFGAALVGAAISTAILLIWRRHA
-566 VKPENKDRVKKQV
+566 VKHGNY
-579 EAGKL
+579 L
-584 IIGPWYTQTDTTIV
+584 TDGV
-598 SAESIVRNLMYG
+598 
-610 MRDCLAFGE
+610 
-619 PMKIGY
+619 
-625 LPDSFGMSGQLPH
+625 
-638 IYNGFGITRTMFWRG
+638 
-653 CSERHGTDKTEFL
+653 
-666 WQSSDGSEVTAQVLP
+666 
-681 LGYAIGK
+681 
-688 YLPADENGLR
+688 
-698 KRLDSYFDVLEKASV
+698 
-713 TKEILL
+713 
-719 PNGHDQMPLQQNIF
+719 MP
-733 EVMDKLGD
+733 
-741 AANLLI
+741 

>member
-1 MNLTTLTHRDALCL
+1 MVLFYRAHWRDYKNDQVRIMMNLTTLTHRDALCL

-56 PTALGEWLAVP
+56 PTALGEGLAVP

-492 CGPYAIFASTMKAV
+492 YGPYAIFASVKMVSAFTVTASTMLAPRLFKEFEIETGKSTWLLGLAGITERAIPMAIEDPL
-506 SRVHITPH
+506 RVIGSFVLGSMVTGAIVGAMNIGLSTPGAGI
-514 MHWDREWYFTT
+514 F
-525 EESRI
+525 SLF
-530 LLVNN
+530 LLH
-535 MEEILCRL
+535 
-543 EQDNEYKY
+543 DNGAGG
-551 YVLDGQTAILEDYFA
+551 VMAAIGWFGAALVGAAISTAILLMWRRHA
-566 VKPENKDRVKKQV
+566 VKHGNY
-579 EAGKL
+579 L
-584 IIGPWYTQTDTTIV
+584 TDGV
-598 SAESIVRNLMYG
+598 
-610 MRDCLAFGE
+610 
-619 PMKIGY
+619 
-625 LPDSFGMSGQLPH
+625 
-638 IYNGFGITRTMFWRG
+638 
-653 CSERHGTDKTEFL
+653 
-666 WQSSDGSEVTAQVLP
+666 
-681 LGYAIGK
+681 
-688 YLPADENGLR
+688 
-698 KRLDSYFDVLEKASV
+698 
-713 TKEILL
+713 
-719 PNGHDQMPLQQNIF
+719 MP
-733 EVMDKLGD
+733 
-741 AANLLI
+741 

>member
-1 MNLTTLTHRDALCL
+1 MVLFCRAHWRDYKNDQVRIMMNLTTLTHRDALCL

-46 EEVYRRESLG
+46 KEVYRRESLG
-56 PTALGEWLAVP
+56 PTALSEGLAVP

-100 LVVLLAIPPNEAGT
+100 LVVLLAIPLNEAGT

-250 IRHAEALIQQALT
+250 IRHAEALIQQSLT
-263 LKRSDETRTVQQD
+263 LERGDETRTLQQD

-395 MRWVKNHLRLS
+395 IRWMKNHLRLS

-492 CGPYAIFASTMKAV
+492 YGPYAIFASVKMVSAFTVTASTMLAPCLFKEFEIETGKSTWLLGLAGITEGAIPMAIEDPL
-506 SRVHITPH
+506 RVIGSFVLGSMVTGAIVGAMNIGLSTPGAGI
-514 MHWDREWYFTT
+514 F
-525 EESRI
+525 SLF
-530 LLVNN
+530 LLH
-535 MEEILCRL
+535 
-543 EQDNEYKY
+543 DNGAGG
-551 YVLDGQTAILEDYFA
+551 VMAAIGWFGAALVGAAISTAILLIWRRHA
-566 VKPENKDRVKKQV
+566 VKHGNY
-579 EAGKL
+579 L
-584 IIGPWYTQTDTTIV
+584 TDGV
-598 SAESIVRNLMYG
+598 
-610 MRDCLAFGE
+610 
-619 PMKIGY
+619 
-625 LPDSFGMSGQLPH
+625 
-638 IYNGFGITRTMFWRG
+638 
-653 CSERHGTDKTEFL
+653 
-666 WQSSDGSEVTAQVLP
+666 
-681 LGYAIGK
+681 
-688 YLPADENGLR
+688 
-698 KRLDSYFDVLEKASV
+698 
-713 TKEILL
+713 
-719 PNGHDQMPLQQNIF
+719 MP
-733 EVMDKLGD
+733 
-741 AANLLI
+741 

>member
-1 MNLTTLTHRDALCL
+1 MVLFHRAHWRDYKNDQVRIMMNLTTLTHRDALRL

-56 PTALGEWLAVP
+56 PTALGEGLAVP

-114 THMQLLT
+114 MHMQLLT

-291 LSGISFA
+291 LSGISSA

-361 KPALAPG
+361 KQALAPG

-460 GAILGFMCSFDLG
+460 GAIFGFMCSFDLG

-492 CGPYAIFASTMKAV
+492 YGPYAIFASVKMVSAFTVTASTMLAPRLFKEFEIETGKSTWLLGLAGITEGAIPMAIEDPL
-506 SRVHITPH
+506 RVIGSFVLGSMVTGAIVGAMNIGLSTPGAGI
-514 MHWDREWYFTT
+514 F
-525 EESRI
+525 SLF
-530 LLVNN
+530 LLH
-535 MEEILCRL
+535 
-543 EQDNEYKY
+543 DNGAGG
-551 YVLDGQTAILEDYFA
+551 VMAAIGWFGAALVGAAISTAILLIWRRHA
-566 VKPENKDRVKKQV
+566 VKHGNY
-579 EAGKL
+579 L
-584 IIGPWYTQTDTTIV
+584 TDGV
-598 SAESIVRNLMYG
+598 
-610 MRDCLAFGE
+610 
-619 PMKIGY
+619 
-625 LPDSFGMSGQLPH
+625 
-638 IYNGFGITRTMFWRG
+638 
-653 CSERHGTDKTEFL
+653 
-666 WQSSDGSEVTAQVLP
+666 
-681 LGYAIGK
+681 
-688 YLPADENGLR
+688 
-698 KRLDSYFDVLEKASV
+698 
-713 TKEILL
+713 
-719 PNGHDQMPLQQNIF
+719 MP
-733 EVMDKLGD
+733 
-741 AANLLI
+741 

>member
-1 MNLTTLTHRDALCL
+1 MILFYRAHWRDYKNDQVRIMMNLTTLTHRDALCL

-56 PTALGEWLAVP
+56 PTALGEGLAVP

-492 CGPYAIFASTMKAV
+492 YGPYAIFASVKMVSAFTVTASTMLAPRLFKEFEIETGKSTWLLGLAGITEGAIPMAIEDPL
-506 SRVHITPH
+506 RVIGSFVLGSMVTGAIVGAMNIGLSTPGAGI
-514 MHWDREWYFTT
+514 F
-525 EESRI
+525 SLF
-530 LLVNN
+530 LLH
-535 MEEILCRL
+535 
-543 EQDNEYKY
+543 DNGAGG
-551 YVLDGQTAILEDYFA
+551 VMAAIGWFGAALVGAAISTAILLMWRRHA
-566 VKPENKDRVKKQV
+566 VKHGNY
-579 EAGKL
+579 L
-584 IIGPWYTQTDTTIV
+584 TDGV
-598 SAESIVRNLMYG
+598 
-610 MRDCLAFGE
+610 
-619 PMKIGY
+619 
-625 LPDSFGMSGQLPH
+625 
-638 IYNGFGITRTMFWRG
+638 
-653 CSERHGTDKTEFL
+653 
-666 WQSSDGSEVTAQVLP
+666 
-681 LGYAIGK
+681 
-688 YLPADENGLR
+688 
-698 KRLDSYFDVLEKASV
+698 
-713 TKEILL
+713 
-719 PNGHDQMPLQQNIF
+719 MP
-733 EVMDKLGD
+733 
-741 AANLLI
+741 

>member
-46 EEVYRRESLG
+46 EEVHRRESLG
-56 PTALGEWLAVP
+56 PTALGEGLAVP

-395 MRWVKNHLRLS
+395 MRWVKNHLRLG

-492 CGPYAIFASTMKAV
+492 YGPYAIFASVKMVSAFTVTASTMLAPRLFKEFEIETGKSTWLLGLAGITEGAIPMAIEDPL
-506 SRVHITPH
+506 RVIGSFVLGSMVTGAIVGAMNIGLSTPGAGI
-514 MHWDREWYFTT
+514 F
-525 EESRI
+525 SLF
-530 LLVNN
+530 LLH
-535 MEEILCRL
+535 
-543 EQDNEYKY
+543 DNGAGG
-551 YVLDGQTAILEDYFA
+551 VMAAIGWFGAALVGAAISTAILLMWRRHA
-566 VKPENKDRVKKQV
+566 VKHGNY
-579 EAGKL
+579 L
-584 IIGPWYTQTDTTIV
+584 TDGV
-598 SAESIVRNLMYG
+598 
-610 MRDCLAFGE
+610 
-619 PMKIGY
+619 
-625 LPDSFGMSGQLPH
+625 
-638 IYNGFGITRTMFWRG
+638 
-653 CSERHGTDKTEFL
+653 
-666 WQSSDGSEVTAQVLP
+666 
-681 LGYAIGK
+681 
-688 YLPADENGLR
+688 
-698 KRLDSYFDVLEKASV
+698 
-713 TKEILL
+713 
-719 PNGHDQMPLQQNIF
+719 MP
-733 EVMDKLGD
+733 
-741 AANLLI
+741 

>member
-1 MNLTTLTHRDALCL
+1 MVLFYRAHWRDYKNDQVRIMMNLTTLTHRDALCL

-56 PTALGEWLAVP
+56 PTALGEGLAVP

-368 FAAGLAANMIGS
+368 FAAGLAAKMIGS

-492 CGPYAIFASTMKAV
+492 YGPYAIFASVKMVSAFTVTASTMLAPRLFKEFEIETGKSTWLLGLAGITEGAIPMAIEDPL
-506 SRVHITPH
+506 RVIGSFVLGSMVTGAIVGAMNIGLSTPGAGI
-514 MHWDREWYFTT
+514 F
-525 EESRI
+525 SLF
-530 LLVNN
+530 LLH
-535 MEEILCRL
+535 
-543 EQDNEYKY
+543 DNGAGG
-551 YVLDGQTAILEDYFA
+551 VMAAIGWFGAALVGAAISTAILLMWRRHA
-566 VKPENKDRVKKQV
+566 VKHGNY
-579 EAGKL
+579 L
-584 IIGPWYTQTDTTIV
+584 TDGV
-598 SAESIVRNLMYG
+598 
-610 MRDCLAFGE
+610 
-619 PMKIGY
+619 
-625 LPDSFGMSGQLPH
+625 
-638 IYNGFGITRTMFWRG
+638 
-653 CSERHGTDKTEFL
+653 
-666 WQSSDGSEVTAQVLP
+666 
-681 LGYAIGK
+681 
-688 YLPADENGLR
+688 
-698 KRLDSYFDVLEKASV
+698 
-713 TKEILL
+713 
-719 PNGHDQMPLQQNIF
+719 MP
-733 EVMDKLGD
+733 
-741 AANLLI
+741 